1 VPTSSCPDRPVRC
14 RGRHRVAVPTTA
26 PVQVLVGAVH
36 EVLAGRSA
44 MHVEEQAVWLDIDRT
59 RRAEHADRRRRLDTL
74 TDREFTILQLLE
86 RGKRAAD
93 ITKDA
98 VVAMSTVR
106 TQIHAILGKLDVNSQ
121 EEATALYREARRRG
135 E

>member
-1 VPTSSCPDRPVRC
+1 
-14 RGRHRVAVPTTA
+14 
-26 PVQVLVGAVH
+26 VQVLVGAVH

-74 TDREFTILQLLE
+74 TDREFAILQLLE

-121 EEATALYREARRRG
+121 EEATALSREARRRG